1 MSCETLKDSRSF
13 RSSFNRGSRCS
24 LGTSQ
29 VVRRCLRV
37 ARKLWHSLKRDLR
50 VCRGGRGGFGGARGV
65 FRLLSCG
72 GGEGGA
78 GVEGK
83 GWFVCRWGKI
93 NGGVGRSKFA

>member
-50 VCRGGRGGFGGARGV
+50 VCRGGRGGFFLGRG
-65 FRLLSCG
+65 FCRFLSWG
-72 GGEGGA
+72 GGGGGG

-83 GWFVCRWGKI
+83 GCFVFGRGKK
-93 NGGVGRSKFA
+93 NGGEGPIKIA

>member
-50 VCRGGRGGFGGARGV
+50 VCRGGRGGFVWGSGFCPVWAW
-65 FRLLSCG
+65 G
-72 GGEGGA
+72 GGGVGA
-78 GVEGK
+78 GVEVE
-83 GWFVCRWGKI
+83 GWCFCGWGRK
-93 NGGVGRSKFA
+93 NGGGWPHKI